1 MFLKQPMMNDKN
13 GFNSTFYLLIVPVL
27 IWLICMI
34 VIPHGELLISSF
46 QVEDDMGDMVFSFG
60 NYIEFFTEKIY
71 WLTFVKTAAY
81 SMGVTL
87 LAFIVAFP
95 IAFYLTKVT
104 SKKNASFLMLLL
116 LIPLWVGEL
125 VTVYGWIVLLGD
137 HGVINHFLMTLGL
150 INEPLN
156 MLYTNFS
163 MVIGLLYMSM
173 LFMVI
178 PIMSTLESMDD
189 SLIEAA
195 CDLGA
200 SKWVIFTRIIIPYA
214 MPGITSGAII
224 VFMLVIGDYLAPNLL
239 GGKNSLWFTEQIYN
253 DFLSTFNW
261 NEGAAFGFLLLM
273 LSSSIIWLALKVSG
287 QKLEKVGS

>member
-1 MFLKQPMMNDKN
+1 MNSNNKN
-13 GFNSTFYLLIVPVL
+13 NFNITFYLLIVPVL
-27 IWLICMI
+27 VWLIFMI
-34 VIPHGELLISSF
+34 VIPHVELLISSF
-46 QVEDDMGDMVFSFG
+46 QIENDMGDMVFSFG
-60 NYIEFFTEKIY
+60 NYIEFFSQKIY

-81 SMGVTL
+81 SIAVTL
-87 LAFIVAFP
+87 LAFIISFP

-125 VTVYGWIVLLGD
+125 VTVYGWMVLLGD
-137 HGVINHFLMTLGL
+137 HGVINNFLIKIGI

-163 MVIGLLYMSM
+163 MVVGLLYMSM

-178 PIMSTLESMDD
+178 PVMSTLQSMDD

-200 SKWVIFTRIIIPYA
+200 SKWDIYTKIIIPYS

-273 LSSSIIWLALKVSG
+273 LSSGIIWLALKLSG

>member
-1 MFLKQPMMNDKN
+1 MINNKN
-13 GFNSTFYLLIVPVL
+13 IDNFNITFYLLIVPVL
-27 IWLICMI
+27 IWLIFMI
-34 VIPHGELLISSF
+34 VIPHIELLISSF
-46 QVEDDMGDMVFSFG
+46 QIEDDMGEMIFSFG
-60 NYIEFFTEKIY
+60 NYIEFFTQKIY

-81 SMGVTL
+81 SIGVTI
-87 LAFIVAFP
+87 LAFIITFP
-95 IAFYLTKVT
+95 IAFYLAKVT
-104 SKKNASFLMLLL
+104 TKKNAAFLMLLL

-125 VTVYGWIVLLGD
+125 VTVYGWMVLLGD
-137 HGVINHFLMTLGL
+137 HGVINSFLITIGI
-150 INEPLN
+150 INEPIN

-163 MVIGLLYMSM
+163 MVVGLLYMSM

-178 PIMSTLESMDD
+178 PVMSTLQSMDD

-200 SKWVIFTRIIIPYA
+200 SKWDIFTKIIIPYS

-273 LSSSIIWLALKVSG
+273 LSSGIIWLALKLSG